1 MSSLLLGDQTA
12 GQVSGLNLTALE
24 RSEFTVT
31 MRGAEQSSQMP
42 PPKKVKK
49 IVPEYTG
56 PIHVEFSGDEDG
68 SDSSYRPPSQGGQP
82 E

>member
-12 GQVSGLNLTALE
+12 GQVSGLDLTALE
-24 RSEFTVT
+24 HSEFTVT

-49 IVPEYTG
+49 IVPEITG
-56 PIHVEFSGDEDG
+56 PIYVEFSGDEDG
-68 SDSSYRPPSQGGQP
+68 SASSNRQPSQGGQP

>member
-31 MRGAEQSSQMP
+31 MRGDAEQSSQMP

-49 IVPEYTG
+49 IVPEVTG
-56 PIHVEFSGDEDG
+56 PVYVEFSGDEDG
-68 SDSSYRPPSQGGQP
+68 SDSSYRPSQGGQP